1 MGKRKYSRAA
11 KAILSKNNHGR
22 VLLCLQA
29 TYPTEPLSPKCHDTN
44 SRTDTQAKDTT
55 EDPDV
60 NLLSHLV
67 LAKTPNIDIGKKT
80 ASSTNIKKKWIA
92 PCRTLQLDQDHSP
105 CHISQPNV
113 PKALR

>member
-1 MGKRKYSRAA
+1 MVG
-11 KAILSKNNHGR
+11 

-60 NLLSHLV
+60 NLLSHLSF
-67 LAKTPNIDIGKKT
+67 GKDTKHRHR
-80 ASSTNIKKKWIA
+80 KKDSLFYKYIYIYIYKRIA

-113 PKALR
+113 PKALM